1 MRFLE
6 RLSSMAAPW
15 MRSVQI
21 TVVGPCEKLPIDSCT
36 RSMTCDAGSRLDTAL
51 CRSLGP
57 IEIRDLSHETLPTF
71 RRREAGPRSG
81 WQMMPQFDDM
91 MIKRDGRRIMSSKPS

>member
-21 TVVGPCEKLPIDSCT
+21 TVIGPCEKLPIDSCT
-36 RSMTCDAGSRLDTAL
+36 RSMTCDAGFRLDAAL
-51 CRSLGP
+51 CRPLSP

-71 RRREAGPRSG
+71 RHREAGPGSG

-91 MIKRDGRRIMSSKPS
+91 MTKRNEWRIMSSKPS